1 MLKKQI
7 MSWFIK
13 RKTCFLNEYLLYTS
27 YKNKDA
33 LFLPAEDRKRC
44 GVIFL
49 QKLIAEKR
57 VRHLNLGIKYDKYLI
72 FSEDGTTPS
81 EVSIPRVKLTGQGRM
96 PVVDMSK
103 INTARY

>member
-1 MLKKQI
+1 M
-7 MSWFIK
+7 
-13 RKTCFLNEYLLYTS
+13 
-27 YKNKDA
+27 
-33 LFLPAEDRKRC
+33 
-44 GVIFL
+44 G
-49 QKLIAEKR
+49 R
-57 VRHLNLGIKYDKYLI
+57 VRHLNLGIKYDLYFV